1 MKVIS
6 PWGLLVLQR
15 TMNYGF
21 GVRHGVF
28 APLLGHGIFTQEGPA
43 WKRSRELLRKQ
54 FVRTQYQN
62 LDHFREHVDNL
73 LACLPTSGGVTDLQ
87 PLFFKLTLDTTTAL
101 LLGRSVQSLKADN
114 DADETNKAFARN
126 WDIAQ
131 GGLAKRFRLAP
142 WHFFYNT
149 IEFRRACN
157 SVHQFVDDYI
167 KQREQEKRIDGAVTE
182 SDSFVDQLAQESE
195 SLASLRHQ
203 LLNIL
208 LAGRD
213 TTACCLSW
221 TFRLLVRHDRVMQ
234 RLRNEV
240 KSVMGNAVHPSREQ
254 IRKMP
259 FLTMVLKE
267 SLRLFPPVP
276 LNNRTATRTTIL
288 PRGGGPDGSAPIL
301 VRRGELVVF
310 SQYVNS
316 RRKNI
321 YGVDANDFRPERWEK
336 DGASTK
342 YGWAFFP
349 FNGGPRACLG
359 QDFAMM
365 QVSYTVVRLLQAIP
379 CMDVPEGEP
388 ANELGQRYVV
398 AVHGLNGGAL
408 KTWTSDKGNICWLSN
423 GILMPKYL
431 PNARV
436 LSWGYNANVSSAQGR
451 TTSSDRIL
459 QHAQTLVADLHADR
473 EVGALRALAYSKT
486 RTAAKIAHLHT
497 IFTCTYGILFFGTP
511 HHGSRKADMLS
522 SLQRVVSLTVPRKV
536 LETDSNLA
544 RALKEDSE
552 ILQDI
557 TDHFVP
563 LMKDL
568 HIFFFWEQERTD
580 LKYTKDYIVDE
591 ASAAPIL
598 DDTERAGITA
608 DHRNI
613 CKFESKDSPG
623 FRIVIAALRRYS
635 EEAPSAIETRLARVE
650 KAMREQRLY
659 EAQEILH

>member
-1 MKVIS
+1 MLS
-6 PWGLLVLQR
+6 QFLLFGPRAFHILDPQNLEVVLSAR
-15 TMNYGF
+15 FDDYGF

-73 LACLPTSGGVTDLQ
+73 LACLPTSGGVVDLQ

-114 DADETNKAFARN
+114 DADETNKVFARN

-157 SVHQFVDDYI
+157 SVHRFVDNYI
-167 KQREQEKRIDGAVTE
+167 EQRQEEKRIDGAVTD

-195 SLASLRHQ
+195 SLTSLRHQ

-213 TTACCLSW
+213 TTA
-221 TFRLLVRHDRVMQ
+221 RLLVRHEKVMQ
-234 RLRNEV
+234 RLQNEV
-240 KSVMGNAVHPSREQ
+240 KSVMGSAVHPSREQ

-259 FLTMVLKE
+259 FLTIVLKE

-288 PRGGGPDGSAPIL
+288 PRGGGPDGSAPVL

-321 YGVDANDFRPERWEK
+321 YGLDANDFRPERWEK
-336 DGASTK
+336 DGASTE

-365 QVSYTVVRLLQAIP
+365 EVSYTVVRLLQAIP
-379 CMDVPEGEP
+379 RMDLPKGEP
-388 ANELGQRYVV
+388 DNGLVGTERQRLTLVLSSADGCRIELV
-398 AVHGLNGGAL
+398 AVHGLNGDAL
-408 KTWTSDKGNICWLSN
+408 KTWTSDKGNICWLSDDTLLPRYLEAATN
-423 GILMPKYL
+423 RPIIFLCHSLGGIVVK
-431 PNARV
+431 
-436 LSWGYNANVSSAQGR
+436 
-451 TTSSDRIL
+451 
-459 QHAQTLVADLHADR
+459 
-473 EVGALRALAYSKT
+473 RALAYSKS
-486 RTAAKIAHLHT
+486 RTAAKIAHLHN

-511 HHGSRKADMLS
+511 HHGSCKADMLS
-522 SLQRVVSLTVPRKV
+522 TLQKVVSLAVPRKV
-536 LETDSNLA
+536 LQTDSNLV

-552 ILQDI
+552 ILQEI

-568 HIFFFWEQERTD
+568 RIFFFWEQERTD
-580 LKYTKDYIVDE
+580 LKYTKDYVVNE
-591 ASAAPIL
+591 ASAAPSL
-598 DDTERAGITA
+598 DDTERAGIAA

-623 FRIVIAALRRYS
+623 FRTVIAALRRYS
-635 EEAPSAIETRLARVE
+635 EKAPGAVETRLARVD
-650 KAMREQRLY
+650 KAMREQRLC